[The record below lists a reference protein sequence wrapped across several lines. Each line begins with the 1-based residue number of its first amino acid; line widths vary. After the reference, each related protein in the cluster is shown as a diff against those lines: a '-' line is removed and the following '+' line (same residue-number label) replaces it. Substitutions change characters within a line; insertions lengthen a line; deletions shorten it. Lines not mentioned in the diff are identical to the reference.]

1 MYRREEQCLEVE
13 QKFSVPDMYRTVMET
28 AGAELV
34 SEKTLS
40 DIYMDTQD
48 LTLLREDVWLRR
60 RWVHAVT

>member
-1 MYRREEQCLEVE
+1 
-13 QKFSVPDMYRTVMET
+13 MYRTVMET

-34 SEKTLS
+34 SEKTLL

-48 LTLLREDVWLRR
+48 LTLLRDDVWLRR

>member
-13 QKFSVPDMYRTVMET
+13 QKFSVPDNYRAVMET

-34 SEKTLS
+34 SEKTLL

-48 LTLLREDVWLRR
+48 LTLLRDDVWLRR